1 MVTIG
6 AIKKAHGIQ
15 GMVEIVPFTYDE
27 SRFDQLKRV
36 FLNNSSRMEL
46 TISKVRHT
54 NKGILIKFKE
64 SNDRNFAESIVKTE
78 VQVPAEERIELPED
92 TFFIDDLIGC
102 EVYGKDDQLIGKIVN
117 VNESPANDIYI
128 IENDLG
134 KEFLIPAISEFV
146 KDVNMETKIVRIEEI
161 PGLLD

>member
-36 FLNNSSRMEL
+36 FLNNSSRTEL

-64 SNDRNFAESIVKTE
+64 SNDRNFAESLVKTE

-146 KDVNMETKIVRIEEI
+146 KDVNTETKIVRIEEI

>member
-1 MVTIG
+1 MVTSG
-6 AIKKAHGIQ
+6 AIKRAHGIQ
-15 GMVEIVPFTYDE
+15 GMVEVIPFTFDE

-36 FLNNSSRMEL
+36 YLNDSYRTEL
-46 TISKVRHT
+46 TVSKVRYT

-64 SNDRNFAESIVKTE
+64 SNDRNFAESIVKNE
-78 VQVPAEERIELPED
+78 VQIPQEECIDLPED

-102 EVYGKDDQLIGKIVN
+102 EVYGKENQLIGKIVN

-128 IENDLG
+128 IQNTDG
-134 KEFLIPAISEFV
+134 KEFLVPAVSEFV
-146 KDVNMETKIVRIEEI
+146 KEVNTETKVVRIEEI